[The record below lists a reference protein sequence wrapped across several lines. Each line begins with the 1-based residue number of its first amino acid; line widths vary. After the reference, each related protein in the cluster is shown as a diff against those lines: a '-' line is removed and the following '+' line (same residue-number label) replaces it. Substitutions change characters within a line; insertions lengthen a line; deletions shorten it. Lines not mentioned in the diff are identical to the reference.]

1 MRNRD
6 LLLGV
11 AKHTVAQAR
20 YEAISSITA
29 GRVGAAYAPF
39 RPAVTANTSIAATR
53 EQYHHTMR
61 NSCSIAAVLTL
72 RVALIGDVR
81 DEASIT
87 EKDQHDLSR
96 LLLHRLTVLEAALRR
111 IEELR
116 RGTAPALE
124 LGQACGMT
132 AEGPPL

>member
-1 MRNRD
+1 
-6 LLLGV
+6 
-11 AKHTVAQAR
+11 
-20 YEAISSITA
+20 
-29 GRVGAAYAPF
+29 
-39 RPAVTANTSIAATR
+39 
-53 EQYHHTMR
+53 MR
-61 NSCSIAAVLTL
+61 NSSSIAAVLSL
-72 RVALIGDVR
+72 RVAFIGDAQ
-81 DEASIT
+81 DEAPIT
-87 EKDQHDLSR
+87 ETDQHDQCW

>member
-1 MRNRD
+1 
-6 LLLGV
+6 
-11 AKHTVAQAR
+11 
-20 YEAISSITA
+20 
-29 GRVGAAYAPF
+29 
-39 RPAVTANTSIAATR
+39 
-53 EQYHHTMR
+53 MR
-61 NSCSIAAVLTL
+61 NSSSIAAVLTL

-116 RGTAPALE
+116 RGTVPALE
-124 LGQACGMT
+124 LGQACGMM